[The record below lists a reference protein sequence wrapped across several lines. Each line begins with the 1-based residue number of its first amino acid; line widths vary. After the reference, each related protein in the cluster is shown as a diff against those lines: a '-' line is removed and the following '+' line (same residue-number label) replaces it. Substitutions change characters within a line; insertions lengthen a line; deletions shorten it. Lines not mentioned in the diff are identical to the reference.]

1 MPLNSTSRVV
11 VLGGTS
17 GIGLATAAAATAT
30 GAAVVIGS
38 RNPVSVESALA
49 QLPAGVVGRTVDAAS
64 TDSLAEFFDRVGEF
78 DHFAYT
84 AAENLV
90 PLPLADYTPERGQA
104 FLALRLVY
112 AFEAIRLAVPHIRA
126 GGSITMTSGT
136 AAYRGGA
143 GWLLGSAASG
153 ATISAARSLA
163 VELAPIR
170 VNVVAPGL
178 VRSPLWSK
186 LPEAEREGM
195 FRTAG
200 DALPLGRVA
209 EVEDVAKAYIQL
221 MDQDY
226 ATGTVSVIDG
236 GALAI

>member
-1 MPLNSTSRVV
+1 MPLSSNSRVV
-11 VLGGTS
+11 LLGGTS
-17 GIGLATAAAATAT
+17 GIGLATAAAAAAT
-30 GAAVVIGS
+30 GAAVIVGS
-38 RNPVSVESALA
+38 RNPASVESALA
-49 QLPAGVVGRTVDAAS
+49 KLPQGVVGHVVDASS
-64 TDSLAEFFDRVGEF
+64 TDSLDAFFELVGEF

-90 PLPLADYTPERGQA
+90 PLPLADYSPARGSE

-112 AFEAIRLAVPHIRA
+112 AFEAIRLAVPHIRV

-163 VELAPIR
+163 IELAPIR
-170 VNVVAPGL
+170 VNVVAPGV

-186 LPEAEREGM
+186 MSEGDREGM
-195 FRTAG
+195 YRAAG
-200 DALPLGRVA
+200 EALPLGRVA
-209 EVEDVAKAYIQL
+209 EVEDVAKAFIQL

-236 GALAI
+236 GALVA